1 MLSQDT
7 KISEFNENQ
16 KSDKTPFIIYADPKC
31 IIENND
37 GCKSNPEI
45 SSITKVGKYI
55 PPGLSLST
63 VSTLRGKEN
72 KYDV

>member
-37 GCKSNPEI
+37 GCKNNPEI
-45 SSITKVGKYI
+45 IYNKSKQIYSIRFAIVYSI
-55 PPGLSLST
+55 
-63 VSTLRGKEN
+63 
-72 KYDV
+72 YA

>member
-16 KSDKTPFIIYADPKC
+16 KSDKTPFIIYADSKC

-37 GCKSNPEI
+37 GCKNNPEI